1 MSHRITKTLSP
12 GMHIVSFPLAIKLSE
27 LLPRVISGSTIEL
40 MSDDGNWINKEQII
54 FLNNDFKLS
63 EHYSKLVP
71 FSIYRLNLK
80 REIEIDWHFTFN
92 SFSGLKPHAVQF
104 SPQLNLN
111 NALHLAQL
119 SELVY
124 KSEDEIN
131 RTIAA
136 NYDFDAVYY
145 HSAASHKQ
153 FLKQRFDR
161 IIYSFI
167 KSRYSFVDLQFLLTF
182 NKDPDTGGNIITIVF
197 KGSKEP
203 MDWLTNFN
211 TKDQDFYQ
219 QGRVHQG
226 FHHSLKLFYKSLK
239 QNKFSDGKVPPLFL
253 ERNID
258 QLNNDTK
265 FIIAGHSLGGAIA
278 TLAGSYLLEMGIK
291 SQNISVYTFGA
302 PPIARTDF
310 CEHYQHKLNIYR
322 LVNSNDMVPKLDK
335 LTKFSHLGTEFK
347 MQSNQHEIH
356 SCVGYID
363 NILDN
368 MAASSAIK

>member
-1 MSHRITKTLSP
+1 M
-12 GMHIVSFPLAIKLSE
+12 
-27 LLPRVISGSTIEL
+27 
-40 MSDDGNWINKEQII
+40 
-54 FLNNDFKLS
+54 
-63 EHYSKLVP
+63 
-71 FSIYRLNLK
+71 
-80 REIEIDWHFTFN
+80 
-92 SFSGLKPHAVQF
+92 
-104 SPQLNLN
+104 
-111 NALHLAQL
+111 
-119 SELVY
+119 
-124 KSEDEIN
+124 
-131 RTIAA
+131 
-136 NYDFDAVYY
+136 
-145 HSAASHKQ
+145 
-153 FLKQRFDR
+153 
-161 IIYSFI
+161 
-167 KSRYSFVDLQFLLTF
+167 LTF
-182 NKDPDTGGNIITIVF
+182 NKDPDTGCNIVTIVF

-211 TKDQDFYQ
+211 TKEQDFYQ
-219 QGRVHQG
+219 QGRV
-226 FHHSLKLFYKSLK
+226 HHSLKLFYKSLK
-239 QNKFSDGKVPPLFL
+239 QKKFSDGKVPPLFL
-253 ERNID
+253 ERNIG